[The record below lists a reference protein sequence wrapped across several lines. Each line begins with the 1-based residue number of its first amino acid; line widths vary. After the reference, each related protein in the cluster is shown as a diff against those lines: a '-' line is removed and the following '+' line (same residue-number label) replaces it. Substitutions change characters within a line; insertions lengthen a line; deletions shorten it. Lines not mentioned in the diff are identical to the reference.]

1 MKTAIYIIMRHS
13 AIFFAAALHSVYDRK
28 ERGDCFVAP
37 FTTSSTT
44 VPPVRLPYN
53 LEMQPPKR
61 ITTHLDLFEYHY
73 TKLRTPNDTEMLE
86 WAWGSCTEVMKLL
99 LRDERY
105 EDAAKLRDFMVE
117 LPVHLERSAMATA
130 ARP

>member
-1 MKTAIYIIMRHS
+1 MKTAIYIIIRH
-13 AIFFAAALHSVYDRK
+13 AAMFLAAALHHHDRK
-28 ERGDCFVAP
+28 KRVDRYLDP
-37 FTTSSTT
+37 FTMASTT
-44 VPPVRLPYN
+44 VPPVRLPYD
-53 LEMQPPKR
+53 LEIQPPKR

-73 TKLRTPNDTEMLE
+73 TKLRTANDKEMLE
-86 WAWGSCTEVMKLL
+86 WAWSSCTEVMNHL